1 MTDSLPLSHPAAVM
15 ARLAEIENDL
25 AERQNEYEQAASD
38 KARLVRDWEKR
49 YASHRVTAK
58 GNDAEARKAA
68 ALGAAIDQ
76 DDLWERLKQ
85 AEGTFEAC
93 KVVVGVLDKRASIGQ
108 SILRAQGR
116 G

>member
-1 MTDSLPLSHPAAVM
+1 MNDARPLSNPAAVM
-15 ARLAEIENDL
+15 ARLAEIETDL
-25 AERQNEYEQAASD
+25 AKRQNEYETAASE
-38 KARLVRDWEKR
+38 KAKLVRDWEKR

-76 DDLWERLKQ
+76 DDLFERLRN
-85 AEGTFEAC
+85 AESAYEAC
-93 KVVVGVLDKRASIGQ
+93 KTVVKVLEIRTGIGQ
-108 SILRAQGR
+108 SILKAQGR